1 MPVRMGRS
9 PPPTINS
16 SLISQAL
23 WLQPFMESRLPICME
38 RRIEMITSI
47 YNTILH
53 SYTNDYTFTSIPDI
67 LSIFQPNPTIG
78 FKHTSTL
85 FSLHKVKGLDQV
97 YRSYIYKYIHQ
108 SRNDIYET
116 LSHFQKYNVP
126 IKLLLEPKLYRL
138 FIIRIYMY
146 TFENDTRRLESVT
159 SSLYRNFNFLL
170 QSRLWPSI
178 IQFLSRYERIS
189 SE

>member
-1 MPVRMGRS
+1 
-9 PPPTINS
+9 
-16 SLISQAL
+16 
-23 WLQPFMESRLPICME
+23 MEDRDDH
-38 RRIEMITSI
+38 TSV

-138 FIIRIYMY
+138 FIIRIYMH
-146 TFENDTRRLESVT
+146 TFENNTRRLESVA
-159 SSLYRNFNFLL
+159 SSLYRNFNVLL
-170 QSRLWPSI
+170 QSRLWSST
-178 IQFLSRYERIS
+178 IQFLSRYEWLS
-189 SE
+189 SESWVDL